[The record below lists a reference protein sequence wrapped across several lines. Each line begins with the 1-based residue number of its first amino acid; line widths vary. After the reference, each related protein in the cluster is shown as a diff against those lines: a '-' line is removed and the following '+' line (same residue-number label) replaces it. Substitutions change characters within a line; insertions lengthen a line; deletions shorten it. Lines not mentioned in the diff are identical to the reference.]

1 MNIVRLDDFRPSDN
15 VEDRRD
21 QGSGGG
27 GFRLPIGGGRIGIGG
42 IAIVLL
48 ISYVTGINPLT
59 LFGVYES
66 VTGGGQVTAPGP
78 APQTQQARQGGQ
90 QGTPHDQIGETVA
103 RVLRSTEE
111 TWTEIFQQQG
121 VGRAYKAPTLVL
133 FRGQTRSGCG
143 TAQSAM
149 GPFYCPNDQKVYL
162 DTAFFEEMRSRFNAC
177 PPAEGAC
184 AFSQAYVVAHEI
196 GHHVQNMLGILPKVH
211 EAEQR
216 ARSEAEANAYS
227 VRLELQADCLAGVW
241 GAHSGQKL
249 HLEQADVAAA
259 LQTANAIGDDALQ
272 RATRGQVVPDSF
284 THGSS
289 EQRQRWFTTGLR
301 SGQISACN
309 TFQR

>member
-15 VEDRRD
+15 VEDRRG
-21 QGSGGG
+21 QEGSGGG
-27 GFRLPIGGGRIGIGG
+27 GFRLPIGGGGIGIGG

-48 ISYVTGINPLT
+48 LSYVTGISPTT

-66 VTGGGQVTAPGP
+66 VTGGGGGQVSAPGP
-78 APQTQQARQGGQ
+78 APQGQAGA
-90 QGTPHDQIGETVA
+90 PHDATGETVA

-111 TWTEIFQQQG
+111 TWTEIFRQQG
-121 VGRAYKAPTLVL
+121 AKMAYRAPTLVL

-143 TAQSAM
+143 TAEAAM

-162 DTAFFEEMRSRFNAC
+162 DTAFFEEMRRRFNAC
-177 PPAEGAC
+177 PPTEGAC
-184 AFSQAYVVAHEI
+184 AFSQAYVIAHEV

-216 ARSEAEANAYS
+216 ARSQSEANAYS

-241 GAHSGQKL
+241 GAHSRDKL
-249 HLEQADVAAA
+249 HLEQGDVAAA
-259 LQTANAIGDDALQ
+259 LQTANAIGDDTLQ

-289 EQRQRWFTTGLR
+289 AQRQQWFTTGLQ
-301 SGQISACN
+301 SGQISACD
-309 TFQR
+309 TFRR